1 MAGKPSSGNVV
12 VVVVP
17 GDAAHGGEVVRAVTD
32 SGIRAALFLGDPSLE
47 EDRGALLELVDEL
60 FGRD

>member
-1 MAGKPSSGNVV
+1 MAGNAGTGNVV

-32 SGIRAALFLGDPSLE
+32 TGTRAAMFLGDPSLE
-47 EDRGALLELVDEL
+47 EDRAALLELIDEL
-60 FGRD
+60 FSRD